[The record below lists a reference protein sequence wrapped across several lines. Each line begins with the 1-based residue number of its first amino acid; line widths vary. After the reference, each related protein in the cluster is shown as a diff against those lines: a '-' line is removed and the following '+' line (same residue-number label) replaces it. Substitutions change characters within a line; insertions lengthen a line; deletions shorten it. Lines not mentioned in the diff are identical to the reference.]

1 MLAVTC
7 AAAIPSILYYYARRN
22 INYAKHE
29 EVLKTSIVLNKVY
42 KFVLTG
48 GPSGGKTTALDRIQ
62 TFLRERGF
70 RCFIIPE
77 AATLAWLSGCSVDD
91 FSIPNTDCARKFQEY
106 VISAQITLE
115 DEIYKYAVSTGQAT
129 VIICDRGL
137 MDGSAYVSREVFAEI
152 LRYAN
157 LDLVQARDNRYD
169 AVLHLVSA
177 AIGAESFYSNETNLT
192 RLETI
197 EEAIA
202 LDIKLQ
208 AAWSGHPHHAIIDN
222 SNGKSFETKLEQ
234 LISTLA
240 SYVGLPS
247 LTKRSKKFLIEPLD
261 IEQLK
266 TAGIAYEMFVVE
278 KIILK
283 NSFRYDH
290 ASPQGQP
297 KSTHRYSFLRKRSQG
312 KQHSYGLT
320 SVAKRDSD
328 GTEVELK
335 KIIDRRMYQA
345 LANTQACEERH
356 TLKQNRYCFLWQHQ
370 SFTVI
375 EQTFPN
381 PLWILQV
388 QCEGEPRMLTAL
400 KLVKP
405 IGDNESNL
413 FSSYH
418 LALRS
423 NSPSFSTSIDSP
435 YVTVR
440 KNLVDDRKNLVDE
453 TLLF

>member
-1 MLAVTC
+1 MSLFGDNILAIAC
-7 AAAIPSILYYYARRN
+7 AASIPSILYYYARRN
-22 INYAKHE
+22 TSYVDHE
-29 EVLKTSIVLNKVY
+29 EVLKASTATNKVY

-91 FSIPNTDCARKFQEY
+91 FGIPNTDCARKFQEY
-106 VISAQITLE
+106 VISTQITLE
-115 DEIYKYAVSTGQAT
+115 DEIYKYAVSTGQSS

-152 LRYAN
+152 LLYAGLN
-157 LDLVQARDNRYD
+157 IVQARDNRYD
-169 AVLHLVSA
+169 AVLHLVTA
-177 AIGAESFYSNETNLT
+177 AIGAESFYSNETNST
-192 RLETI
+192 RLETM
-197 EEAIA
+197 EEAAA

-222 SNGKSFETKLEQ
+222 SNGKSFEKKLEQ
-234 LISTLA
+234 LISTLS

-261 IEQLK
+261 LDQLK
-266 TAGIAYEMFVVE
+266 ALGVMYEMFVVE

-290 ASPQGQP
+290 ASPQGS
-297 KSTHRYSFLRKRSQG
+297 KSTHQYSFLRKRSQG
-312 KQHSYGLT
+312 KLHSYGLT
-320 SVAKRDSD
+320 SVAKLDSD
-328 GTEVELK
+328 GTKVELK

-345 LANTQACEERH
+345 LANTQACEDRYI
-356 TLKQNRYCFLWQHQ
+356 LRQNRYCFLWEHQ

-381 PLWILQV
+381 PLWILQI
-388 QCEGEPRMLTAL
+388 QCEGEPRMLSAL
-400 KLVKP
+400 KVVKT
-405 IGDNESNL
+405 IGESESYS

-423 NSPSFSTSIDSP
+423 SSPSFSTSGDSP

-440 KNLVDDRKNLVDE
+440 KIKTDE
-453 TLLF
+453 TLVF

>member
-1 MLAVTC
+1 MSIPTDDMLA
-7 AAAIPSILYYYARRN
+7 AACTAVVPCILYYFARKN
-22 INYAKHE
+22 SNYVRHQ
-29 EVLKTSIVLNKVY
+29 EVLKTSAAMNKVY

-106 VISAQITLE
+106 VIATQITLE
-115 DEIYKYAVSTGQAT
+115 DEIYKYSASTGQST

-137 MDGSAYVSREVFAEI
+137 MDGSAYVSREVFADI
-152 LRYAN
+152 LSYAN
-157 LDLVQARDNRYD
+157 LDIVQARDNRYD
-169 AVLHLVSA
+169 AVFHLVTA
-177 AIGAESFYSNETNLT
+177 AIGAETFYSNETNST

-197 EEAIA
+197 EQAAA
-202 LDIKLQ
+202 LDVKLQ

-222 SNGKSFETKLEQ
+222 SNGKSFEKKLEQ
-234 LISTLA
+234 LISTLS

-261 IEQLK
+261 LSQLSA
-266 TAGIAYEMFVVE
+266 AGITYELFAVE

-283 NSFRYDH
+283 STFRYDH
-290 ASPQGQP
+290 ASPQGA
-297 KSTHRYSFLRKRSQG
+297 KSTHQYSFLRKRSQG
-312 KQHSYGLT
+312 NHHSYGIT
-320 SVAKRDSD
+320 SVAKLDSD
-328 GTEVELK
+328 GSKVELK

-345 LANTQACEERH
+345 LANTQACEDRYI
-356 TLKQNRYCFLWQHQ
+356 LRQNRYCFLWEHQ

-375 EQTFPN
+375 EQTFPSS
-381 PLWILQV
+381 LWILQI
-388 QCEGEPRMLTAL
+388 QCEGEPRMLGALTA
-400 KLVKP
+400 VKA
-405 IGDNESNL
+405 IGDVESYS
-413 FSSYH
+413 FSSYN

-423 NSPSFSTSIDSP
+423 NSSSSDSP
-435 YVTVR
+435 YVKLR
-440 KNLVDDRKNLVDE
+440 KTNIDESLV
-453 TLLF
+453 F

>member
-1 MLAVTC
+1 MSLSVDNILAIAC
-7 AAAIPSILYYYARRN
+7 ATSIPSILYYYARRN
-22 INYAKHE
+22 TNYVDHE
-29 EVLKTSIVLNKVY
+29 EILKASTATNKVY
-42 KFVLTG
+42 KIVLTG

-91 FSIPNTDCARKFQEY
+91 FGIPNTDCARKFQEY
-106 VISAQITLE
+106 VISTQITLE
-115 DEIYKYAVSTGQAT
+115 DEIYKYAVSTGQSS

-152 LRYAN
+152 LRYAGLN
-157 LDLVQARDNRYD
+157 IVQARDNRYD
-169 AVLHLVSA
+169 AVLHLVTA
-177 AIGAESFYSNETNLT
+177 AIGAESFYSNETNST
-192 RLETI
+192 RLETMQ
-197 EEAIA
+197 EAAA

-222 SNGKSFETKLEQ
+222 SNGKSFEKKLEQ
-234 LISTLA
+234 LISTLS

-261 IEQLK
+261 LDQLK
-266 TAGIAYEMFVVE
+266 ALGVMYEMFVVE

-290 ASPQGQP
+290 ASPQGP
-297 KSTHRYSFLRKRSQG
+297 KSTHQYSFLRKRSQG
-312 KQHSYGLT
+312 KLHSYGLT
-320 SVAKRDSD
+320 SVAKLDSD
-328 GTEVELK
+328 GTKVELK

-345 LANTQACEERH
+345 LANTQACEDRH
-356 TLKQNRYCFLWQHQ
+356 ILRQNRYCFLWEHQ

-381 PLWILQV
+381 PLWILQI
-388 QCEGEPRMLTAL
+388 QCEGEPRMLSAL
-400 KLVKP
+400 KVVKT
-405 IGDNESNL
+405 IGESESHS

-423 NSPSFSTSIDSP
+423 SSQSFSTSGDSP

-440 KNLVDDRKNLVDE
+440 KNNTDDTLV
-453 TLLF
+453 F